1 MFRYVFGVS
10 LRPTK
15 SEAIGGWNGQWNPT
29 DNDKEYSYKEHNKAN
44 NKEESCKDLRD
55 DKEVKLDI

>member
-1 MFRYVFGVS
+1 LVFRYVFGVS

-29 DNDKEYSYKEHNKAN
+29 DIWDN
-44 NKEESCKDLRD
+44 NQTTMATATFTYCFYGNNS
-55 DKEVKLDI
+55 ITP